1 MDLEGAPGRAL
12 PHFCCNHL
20 FFCGHFEELQTAFIE
35 NKLII
40 NKAPLTYVY
49 LNTIKTYLRLAI
61 VTGVLPSRDSDTKRS
76 DSENKSPMQSSNVPE
91 INSYQ
96 LNIRIMTLN
105 KQIRQGNKS

>member
-1 MDLEGAPGRAL
+1 MRQGAHRPPFL
-12 PHFCCNHL
+12 LQPL
-20 FFCGHFEELQTAFIE
+20 FCGHFEELQTAFIE
-35 NKLII
+35 VKLIF

-49 LNTIKTYLRLAI
+49 LNTIKIYLRLAI
-61 VTGVLPSRDSDTKRS
+61 VAGVLPSRDSDTKRS
-76 DSENKSPMQSSNVPE
+76 DSENKSPMQSSNVLE

>member
-1 MDLEGAPGRAL
+1 MHQGALSP
-12 PHFCCNHL
+12 L
-20 FFCGHFEELQTAFIE
+20 FVATTCFFGDHFEELQTAFIE

-49 LNTIKTYLRLAI
+49 LNTIKTYLRIAI

-76 DSENKSPMQSSNVPE
+76 DSENKSPMPSSNVPE